1 MYWSSTQPTV
11 QPWHSAQDR
20 PCSSSDN
27 GRKHAESMHSHYAA
41 WAPCHPSAITPGPFL
56 TSLRKSTNVFDEA
69 QIHKLH
75 IGTYRPL
82 KCISHNSQQKK
93 KKQKNTLFICLL
105 QTLCNIY
112 LPYEKNVKGAEERS
126 NKANN
131 VLGIHVSWNEISFT

>member
-82 KCISHNSQQKK
+82 KCISHNSQQGKK
-93 KKQKNTLFICLL
+93 KKKEPCLFASYKHCVKFIYHTKRMSKEQKKDLIKQTMCLEY
-105 QTLCNIY
+105 TS
-112 LPYEKNVKGAEERS
+112 PGMK
-126 NKANN
+126 
-131 VLGIHVSWNEISFT
+131 